1 MEGQQLIRFTLGR
14 CMITQGAT
22 AVLQEAKQQAAEFL
36 SRHQCGDWGDV
47 ASEDAISNEI
57 GSIIGGRVLSAYRS
71 KLGRKIWVIT
81 DPGHK
86 YTTILLP
93 EEY

>member
-22 AVLQEAKQQAAEFL
+22 AALDQAGQQATEFL

-47 ASEDAISNEI
+47 PTEDAISNEI
-57 GSIIGGRVLSAYRS
+57 GSIIGGRVLSVYRT
-71 KLGRKIWVIT
+71 KRGRKVWVIT

-86 YTTILLP
+86 FTTLLLP

>member
-1 MEGQQLIRFTLGR
+1 MEGQQVVRLSLGR

-22 AVLQEAKQQAAEFL
+22 AALEASGQHAAEFL
-36 SRHQCGDWGDV
+36 ARHQFGDWGEV
-47 ASEDAISNEI
+47 PTEDAISNEV
-57 GSIIGGRVLSAYRS
+57 GAIIGARVLSVYRT
-71 KLGRKIWVIT
+71 KKDRKVWVIT

-86 YTTILLP
+86 FTTLLLP